1 LATNQSLNLA
11 NTSDNLSP
19 NSDPSRLWRW
29 WLPLFFIAWTLFA
42 VCVATW
48 LIHSAGAEPVQPR
61 LLFDSSTTSQ
71 VPIGEQVRRWL
82 QIADLNFR
90 GAYPWVLL
98 APYVVWLTSR
108 FLLERGRLR
117 ISLPVHLAACAL
129 FAAASYTLTAHVSE
143 KMNLVV
149 VVADRKENLPIPWDL
164 LTNAP
169 TANLDSTT
177 FDGLPGTNNRGPHLA
192 GVTKKVVVSAQG
204 GMRDFELS
212 VVTNEV
218 TKSTNLARVRKFL
231 TNWDS
236 KALADLNP
244 TLGENGSR
252 QGFHS
257 GAGSFSSI
265 HSSWRYESRL
275 FSQLLNILAYGSL
288 VGLAHAVHFYG
299 RYRERERR
307 AALLESNL
315 SRARLHALQAQ
326 LQPHFLFN
334 ALNAVAT
341 LLRRDARAAQ
351 EALTSFSELLRL
363 ALSQS
368 DRQEVPL
375 SEDMRF
381 VERYVEIQQTRLGD
395 RFRFEQSVEPAALD
409 CLVPALLLQP
419 LVENALRHGIE
430 PLPRPGTVR
439 VIVTRHSER
448 LTLRVE
454 DDGVGLEQS
463 NGQSL
468 TGIGLSNLRARLE
481 ALYGNRQKVEMS
493 SRPEGGVAVRVEI
506 PLREAAIEKGV
517 DQSQKS

>member
-1 LATNQSLNLA
+1 MV
-11 NTSDNLSP
+11 
-19 NSDPSRLWRW
+19 
-29 WLPLFFIAWTLFA
+29 WTLFA
-42 VCVATW
+42 ACVAGW
-48 LIHSAGAEPVQPR
+48 LIHSAGAEPVQPH
-61 LLFDSSTTSQ
+61 LLFDSSQNSQ
-71 VPIGEQVRRWL
+71 VPVGEQVRRWL
-82 QIADLNFR
+82 KIADLNFR

-117 ISLPVHLAACAL
+117 LSLPVHLAACAL
-129 FAAASYTLTAHVSE
+129 FAAASYTLTTHVSE

-149 VVADRKENLPIPWDL
+149 VVADRKESLPIPWDL
-164 LTNAP
+164 LTNEPAARLET
-169 TANLDSTT
+169 TAV
-177 FDGLPGTNNRGPHLA
+177 DGFSGTNTHGPHLA
-192 GVTKKVVVSAQG
+192 GVTKKVVVSAHG
-204 GMRDFELS
+204 DMKDFELS
-212 VVTNEV
+212 VVTNDI
-218 TKSTNLARVRKFL
+218 TKSTNLALVKNIL
-231 TNWDS
+231 TNWNS
-236 KALADLNP
+236 KALTDLHP
-244 TLGENGSR
+244 ALGKLEPG
-252 QGFHS
+252 QGTIP

-265 HSSWRYESRL
+265 RSSWRYESRL
-275 FSQLLNILAYGSL
+275 FSHLLNILAYGSL
-288 VGLAHAVHFYG
+288 VGVAHAVHFYG

-307 AALLESNL
+307 AVLLESHL

-375 SEDMRF
+375 SEDLRF

-395 RFRFEQSVEPAALD
+395 RFRFEQSIEPAALD

-430 PLPRPGTVR
+430 PSARPGTVR
-439 VIVTRHSER
+439 VVVTRQAER
-448 LTLRVE
+448 LMLRVE
-454 DDGVGLEQS
+454 DDGVGLVENKRQP
-463 NGQSL
+463 Q

-481 ALYGNRQKVEMS
+481 ALYGNRQKMEMIP
-493 SRPEGGVAVRVEI
+493 RPEGGVAVQVEI
-506 PLREAAIEKGV
+506 PLREVGLGDGGSRNDVVEHEETE
-517 DQSQKS
+517 

>member
-1 LATNQSLNLA
+1 MATNHPLQLA
-11 NTSDNLSP
+11 NATDNLSP
-19 NSDPSRLWRW
+19 NSARSWLRRW
-29 WLPLFFIAWTLFA
+29 WLPVFFIAWTLFA
-42 VCVATW
+42 VSVAGW

-61 LLFDSSTTSQ
+61 LLFDSTTTSQ
-71 VPIGEQVRRWL
+71 VPVGEQVRRWL
-82 QIADLNFR
+82 KIADLNFR

-98 APYVVWLTSR
+98 APYVLWLTSR

-117 ISLPVHLAACAL
+117 FSLPVHLVACAL
-129 FAAASYTLTAHVSE
+129 FAAASFTLTTHVSE

-149 VVADRKENLPIPWDL
+149 VVADRKESLTIPWDL
-164 LTNAP
+164 LTNEPAARLEM
-169 TANLDSTT
+169 TAD
-177 FDGLPGTNNRGPHLA
+177 DDLPVSNIHSPRLA
-192 GVTKKVVVSAQG
+192 GVTKKVVVSAHG
-204 GMRDFELS
+204 DMKNFELS
-212 VVTNEV
+212 VLTNDI
-218 TKSTNLARVRKFL
+218 TRSTNLALVRNFL
-231 TNWDS
+231 TNWNS
-236 KALADLNP
+236 QALADLHP
-244 TLGENGSR
+244 ALGKNEPG
-252 QGFHS
+252 QGNHP

-265 HSSWRYESRL
+265 RSSWRYESRL
-275 FSQLLNILAYGSL
+275 FSHLLNILAYGSL

-307 AALLESNL
+307 AVLLESHL

-375 SEDMRF
+375 SEDLRF
-381 VERYVEIQQTRLGD
+381 LERYVEIQQTRLGD

-430 PLPRPGTVR
+430 PSPRRGTVR
-439 VIVTRHSER
+439 VAVTRQSER
-448 LTLRVE
+448 LMLRVE
-454 DDGVGLEQS
+454 DDGVGLME
-463 NGQSL
+463 NKGQL
-468 TGIGLSNLRARLE
+468 QTGIGLSNLRARLE
-481 ALYGNRQKVEMS
+481 ALYGNRQKVEMI
-493 SRPEGGVAVRVEI
+493 SRPEGGVAVQVEI
-506 PLREAAIEKGV
+506 PLREAASDNGSSRTQPE
-517 DQSQKS
+517 

>member
-1 LATNQSLNLA
+1 
-11 NTSDNLSP
+11 
-19 NSDPSRLWRW
+19 
-29 WLPLFFIAWTLFA
+29 
-42 VCVATW
+42 VAAW
-48 LIHSAGAEPVQPR
+48 LIHSAGTEPVQPR

-71 VPIGEQVRRWL
+71 VPVGEQVRRWL
-82 QIADLNFR
+82 KIADLNFR

-98 APYVVWLTSR
+98 APYVLWLTSR

-129 FAAASYTLTAHVSE
+129 FAGASYTLTTHVSE

-149 VVADRKENLPIPWDL
+149 VVADRKESLPIPWDL

-169 TANLDSTT
+169 TANIETVTGDA
-177 FDGLPGTNNRGPHLA
+177 GTNVPGPRLA
-192 GVTKKVVVSAQG
+192 GVTKKLVVSTHG
-204 GMRDFELS
+204 DMKNFELS
-212 VVTNEV
+212 VVTNDT
-218 TKSTNLARVRKFL
+218 TKSTNLALVRSFL
-231 TNWDS
+231 TNWNS
-236 KALADLNP
+236 RALAGLNP
-244 TLGENGSR
+244 TLGKNEP
-252 QGFHS
+252 
-257 GAGSFSSI
+257 GAGMLPGAGPFSSI

-288 VGLAHAVHFYG
+288 VGLAHAVQFYG

-307 AALLESNL
+307 AAMLESHL

-341 LLRRDARAAQ
+341 LLRRDAGAAQ

-368 DRQEVPL
+368 DHQEVPL
-375 SEDMRF
+375 SEDLRF